1 MGGRFST
8 LIGCS
13 SWKPLAAT
21 FAASQPN
28 GALTDDEKVTCSA
41 MNACSFCGK
50 EESEAQRLI
59 AGDDEVH
66 ICDECVRLS
75 VEILDEEG
83 VGKSGVPNR
92 SAQLAVKRVPSPREI
107 VRSLNQYVIG
117 QNRAKKVLSVA
128 VYNHYKRIFG
138 SSRAAGQNWREN
150 QPAQVQENKVSLPSA
165 EEETRPAR
173 DVQDPKEELVEL
185 AKSNVLLIGPT
196 GSGKTLMAQ
205 ILARLLDVPFT
216 IADATSLTEA
226 GYVGEDVES
235 LLVGLLQAAD
245 WDADRAACGIVYI
258 DEIDK
263 IARKAGDNPSITRDV
278 SGEGVQQALL
288 KIVEGTTVNV
298 PPSTGRKHP
307 QQEFIPLDTRNIL
320 FILGG
325 AFVGLAEMVRRRM
338 RRRAGLGFVDDE
350 SELDP
355 IGRPPEEDSID
366 ELPLPEGLTE
376 RQREL
381 KIRRLEKEGRDESR
395 LLQQA
400 MPDDLL
406 QYGLIP
412 EFVGRVPVVVSLDA
426 LDREVLVEI
435 LTRPKN
441 SIVRQFQQLFAMDE
455 VELEFEPE
463 SLMAAATQAYMRR
476 TGARGL
482 RSIVE
487 EALLDVMYEIPGREE
502 IARCVVSRAVFED
515 GELPRL
521 YDAQGQQVRL
531 SNDQELDAAA

>member
-1 MGGRFST
+1 
-8 LIGCS
+8 
-13 SWKPLAAT
+13 
-21 FAASQPN
+21 
-28 GALTDDEKVTCSA
+28 
-41 MNACSFCGK
+41 MNVCSFCGK

-59 AGDDEVH
+59 AGDDDVH
-66 ICDECVRLS
+66 ICDDCVRLS

-92 SAQLAVKRVPSPREI
+92 SAQLAAKRVPSPRDI
-107 VRSLNQYVIG
+107 VQSLNQYVIG

-138 SSRAAGQNWREN
+138 SSRATGRSWREN
-150 QPAQVQENKVSLPSA
+150 QPAQEQENKNSVPGRADESHPVH
-165 EEETRPAR
+165 
-173 DVQDPKEELVEL
+173 DVQDSQEEMVEL

-245 WDADRAACGIVYI
+245 WDADRAASGIVYI

-298 PPSTGRKHP
+298 PPTTGRKHP
-307 QQEFIPLDTRNIL
+307 QQEFIQLDTRNIL

-435 LTRPKN
+435 LTSPKN

-502 IARCVVSRAVFED
+502 VARCVVSREVFED
-515 GELPRL
+515 GQLPRL
-521 YDAQGQQVRL
+521 YGAQGQQIRL
-531 SNDQELDAAA
+531 PTDQELDAAA

>member
-1 MGGRFST
+1 
-8 LIGCS
+8 
-13 SWKPLAAT
+13 
-21 FAASQPN
+21 
-28 GALTDDEKVTCSA
+28 
-41 MNACSFCGK
+41 MNVCSFCGK

-59 AGDDEVH
+59 AGDDDVH
-66 ICDECVRLS
+66 ICDECIRLGA
-75 VEILDEEG
+75 EILEEEG
-83 VGKSGVPNR
+83 VGQIGVPGKA
-92 SAQLAVKRVPSPREI
+92 AQLTAKRVPSPREI
-107 VRSLNQYVIG
+107 VYSLNQYVIG
-117 QNRAKKVLSVA
+117 QDRSKKVLSVA
-128 VYNHYKRIFG
+128 VYNHYKRVFG
-138 SSRAAGQNWREN
+138 SSGADAQRWRES
-150 QPAQVQENKVSLPSA
+150 QTDQDEAACDSAPGSDEQPRPAQDVQEA
-165 EEETRPAR
+165 EEEP
-173 DVQDPKEELVEL
+173 VEV

-205 ILARLLDVPFT
+205 MLARLLDVPFT

-245 WDADRAACGIVYI
+245 WDADRAASGIVYI

-325 AFVGLAEMVRRRM
+325 AFVGLADMVRRRL

-355 IGRPPEEDSID
+355 LGRVAEEDSVE

-426 LDREVLVEI
+426 LDRDVLVEI
-435 LTRPKN
+435 LTQPKN
-441 SIVRQFQQLFAMDE
+441 SIVRQFQQLFAMDN
-455 VELEFEPE
+455 VLLEFEPD
-463 SLMAAATQAYMRR
+463 SLSAAATKAYMRR

-502 IARCVVSRAVFED
+502 VARCLVRRDVFED
-515 GELPRL
+515 RAMPGL
-521 YDAQGQQVRL
+521 YGRQGQQVHL
-531 SNDQELDAAA
+531 DNDQELDAAA

>member
-1 MGGRFST
+1 
-8 LIGCS
+8 
-13 SWKPLAAT
+13 
-21 FAASQPN
+21 
-28 GALTDDEKVTCSA
+28 
-41 MNACSFCGK
+41 MNVCSFCGT

-59 AGDDEVH
+59 AGDDGVH
-66 ICDECVRLS
+66 ICDECIRLS
-75 VEILDEEG
+75 AEILEEEG
-83 VGKSGVPNR
+83 VGKSGVLSGSPQR
-92 SAQLAVKRVPSPREI
+92 AAKRVPSPREI
-107 VRSLNQYVIG
+107 VRSLDQYVIG

-138 SSRAAGQNWREN
+138 GSGAAGERWRESIS
-150 QPAQVQENKVSLPSA
+150 AQEQEDIDTVPGH
-165 EEETRPAR
+165 EEESRPGR
-173 DVQDPKEELVEL
+173 DDLETEEDQVEL

-288 KIVEGTTVNV
+288 KIIEGTTVNV

-307 QQEFIPLDTRNIL
+307 QQEFIPLDTRNVL

-325 AFVGLAEMVRRRM
+325 AFVGLAEMVRRRL

-355 IGRPPEEDSID
+355 IGRAPEEDGID
-366 ELPLPEGLTE
+366 EPPLPEGLTE

-395 LLQQA
+395 LIQQA

-441 SIVRQFQQLFAMDE
+441 SIVRQFQQLFAMDD
-455 VELEFEPE
+455 VLLEFEPE
-463 SLMAAATQAYMRR
+463 SLLAAATQAYMRR

-487 EALLDVMYEIPGREE
+487 EALLDVMYEIPGRDEV
-502 IARCVVSRAVFED
+502 ARCVVGREVFED
-515 GELPRL
+515 GKLPRL
-521 YDAQGQQVRL
+521 YGVQGQQIRL
-531 SNDQELDAAA
+531 ANDQELDAAA

>member
-1 MGGRFST
+1 
-8 LIGCS
+8 
-13 SWKPLAAT
+13 
-21 FAASQPN
+21 
-28 GALTDDEKVTCSA
+28 
-41 MNACSFCGK
+41 MNVCSFCGK

-59 AGDDEVH
+59 AGDANVH
-66 ICDECVRLS
+66 ICDECIRLS
-75 VEILDEEG
+75 AEILEEEG
-83 VGKSGVPNR
+83 VGESGISSK
-92 SAQLAVKRVPSPREI
+92 SAQLAAKRVPSPREI
-107 VRSLNQYVIG
+107 VHSLNQYVIG

-138 SSRAAGQNWREN
+138 SSRSAGRSWREN
-150 QPAQVQENKVSLPSA
+150 QSAQEQEDRDPLPSP
-165 EEETRPAR
+165 EEESRPGH
-173 DVQDPKEELVEL
+173 DVHDSHEELVEL

-245 WDADRAACGIVYI
+245 WDAGRAATGIVYI

-298 PPSTGRKHP
+298 PPTTGRKHP

-355 IGRPPEEDSID
+355 IGRPAEEDRID

-455 VELEFEPE
+455 VELEFDPE

-502 IARCVVSRAVFED
+502 VARCVVSREVFED
-515 GELPRL
+515 GALPRL
-521 YDAQGQQVRL
+521 YGAQGQQVL
-531 SNDQELDAAA
+531 LPKDQELDAAA

>member
-1 MGGRFST
+1 M
-8 LIGCS
+8 I
-13 SWKPLAAT
+13 
-21 FAASQPN
+21 
-28 GALTDDEKVTCSA
+28 
-41 MNACSFCGK
+41 ACSFCGR
-50 EESEAQRLI
+50 EESKTQRLI
-59 AGDDEVH
+59 AGDGGVH

-83 VGKSGVPNR
+83 VGKVGGPAS
-92 SAQLAVKRVPSPREI
+92 SANLSAKRVPSPREI
-107 VRSLNQYVIG
+107 VHNLNQYIIG

-138 SSRAAGQNWREN
+138 SSGAGAQRWRQSQLAQDGQSALSEPSDETDIGSMSGV
-150 QPAQVQENKVSLPSA
+150 PAA
-165 EEETRPAR
+165 EE
-173 DVQDPKEELVEL
+173 DMVEL

-205 ILARLLDVPFT
+205 MLAKLLDVPFT

-338 RRRAGLGFVDDE
+338 RRRAGLGFVDNE
-350 SELDP
+350 AELDP
-355 IGRPPEEDSID
+355 ISWTADEEDID
-366 ELPLPEGLTE
+366 EQPLPEELTE

-381 KIRRLEKEGRDESR
+381 RIRRLEKEGRDESR

-406 QYGLIP
+406 HYGLIP

-426 LDREVLVEI
+426 LDRETLVEI

-455 VELEFEPE
+455 VLLEFEPD
-463 SLMAAATQAYMRR
+463 SLAAAATQAYMRR

-487 EALLDVMYEIPGREE
+487 EALLDVMYEIPGRDEV
-502 IARCVVSRAVFED
+502 ARCVVRRDVFEV
-515 GELPRL
+515 GALPRL
-521 YDAQGQQVRL
+521 YGVQGQQL
-531 SNDQELDAAA
+531 LLNDEQELDAAA

>member
-1 MGGRFST
+1 
-8 LIGCS
+8 
-13 SWKPLAAT
+13 
-21 FAASQPN
+21 
-28 GALTDDEKVTCSA
+28 

-59 AGDDEVH
+59 AGDDDVH
-66 ICDECVRLS
+66 ICDECIRLS
-75 VEILDEEG
+75 AEILDEEG
-83 VGKSGVPNR
+83 VGKSSALSR
-92 SAQLAVKRVPSPREI
+92 STPLAAKRVPSPREI
-107 VRSLNQYVIG
+107 VQSLNQYVIG

-138 SSRAAGQNWREN
+138 GSGAAGERWRES
-150 QPAQVQENKVSLPSA
+150 QLSQKQRESDSVPGDEIESRPEPDVQDSA
-165 EEETRPAR
+165 EE
-173 DVQDPKEELVEL
+173 QVEL

-307 QQEFIPLDTRNIL
+307 QQEFIPLDTRNVL

-325 AFVGLAEMVRRRM
+325 AFVGLSEMVRRRL

-355 IGRPPEEDSID
+355 IGLAPEESSID
-366 ELPLPEGLTE
+366 ELPLPEGLTD

-441 SIVRQFQQLFAMDE
+441 SIVRQFQQLFAMDD
-455 VELEFEPE
+455 VLLEFAPE
-463 SLMAAATQAYMRR
+463 SLLAAATQAYMRR

-502 IARCVVSRAVFED
+502 VARCVVDREVFEV
-515 GELPRL
+515 GAWPQL
-521 YDAQGQQVRL
+521 YGDQGQQVRL
-531 SNDQELDAAA
+531 ADDQELDAAA

>member
-1 MGGRFST
+1 
-8 LIGCS
+8 
-13 SWKPLAAT
+13 
-21 FAASQPN
+21 
-28 GALTDDEKVTCSA
+28 
-41 MNACSFCGK
+41 MNVCSFCGN

-59 AGDDEVH
+59 AGDDDVH
-66 ICDECVRLS
+66 ICDECIRLS
-75 VEILDEEG
+75 AEILEEEG
-83 VGKSGVPNR
+83 VGESGVSSK
-92 SAQLAVKRVPSPREI
+92 SAQLAARRVPSPREI
-107 VRSLNQYVIG
+107 VQSLNQYVIG

-138 SSRAAGQNWREN
+138 SSRSVGRSWRES
-150 QPAQVQENKVSLPSA
+150 QPVHEQDNRDPPPSHEA
-165 EEETRPAR
+165 ESPPKH
-173 DVQDPKEELVEL
+173 DVQDSQEEQVEL

-245 WDADRAACGIVYI
+245 WDADRAASGIVYI

-298 PPSTGRKHP
+298 PPTTGRKHP

-355 IGRPPEEDSID
+355 IGRPTEENRID
-366 ELPLPEGLTE
+366 ESPLPEGLTE

-502 IARCVVSRAVFED
+502 VARCVVSREVFED
-515 GELPRL
+515 GALPRL
-521 YDAQGQQVRL
+521 YGAQGQQVL
-531 SNDQELDAAA
+531 FPNDQELDAAA

>member
-1 MGGRFST
+1 
-8 LIGCS
+8 
-13 SWKPLAAT
+13 
-21 FAASQPN
+21 
-28 GALTDDEKVTCSA
+28 
-41 MNACSFCGK
+41 MNVCSFCGK

-59 AGDDEVH
+59 AGDDDVH
-66 ICDECVRLS
+66 ICDECIRLS
-75 VEILDEEG
+75 AEILDEEG
-83 VGKSGVPNR
+83 VGKSSVLSR
-92 SAQLAVKRVPSPREI
+92 SAPLAAKRVPSPREI
-107 VRSLNQYVIG
+107 VQSLNQFVIG

-138 SSRAAGQNWREN
+138 GSGAAGERWRES
-150 QPAQVQENKVSLPSA
+150 QLSQEQRDSASVPGDEIESRPETDVQDSA
-165 EEETRPAR
+165 EE
-173 DVQDPKEELVEL
+173 QVEL

-307 QQEFIPLDTRNIL
+307 QQEFIPLDTRNVL

-325 AFVGLAEMVRRRM
+325 AFVGLAEMVRRRL

-355 IGRPPEEDSID
+355 IGLAEEESSID

-381 KIRRLEKEGRDESR
+381 KIRRLAKEGRDESR

-441 SIVRQFQQLFAMDE
+441 SIVRQFQQLFAMDD
-455 VELEFEPE
+455 VLLEFAPE
-463 SLMAAATQAYMRR
+463 SLLAAATQAYMRR
-476 TGARGL
+476 TGAWGL

-502 IARCVVSRAVFED
+502 VARCVVAREVFED
-515 GELPRL
+515 GALPQL
-521 YDAQGQQVRL
+521 YGDQGQQVHL
-531 SNDQELDAAA
+531 TDDQELDAAA

>member
-1 MGGRFST
+1 
-8 LIGCS
+8 
-13 SWKPLAAT
+13 
-21 FAASQPN
+21 
-28 GALTDDEKVTCSA
+28 
-41 MNACSFCGK
+41 MNVCSFCGK

-59 AGDDEVH
+59 AGDDDVH
-66 ICDECVRLS
+66 ICDECIRLS
-75 VEILDEEG
+75 AEILEEEG
-83 VGKSGVPNR
+83 VGESGVSSK
-92 SAQLAVKRVPSPREI
+92 SAQLAARRVPSPREI
-107 VRSLNQYVIG
+107 VQSLNQYVIG

-138 SSRAAGQNWREN
+138 SSRSVGRSWRES
-150 QPAQVQENKVSLPSA
+150 QPVHEQDNREPPPSHEA
-165 EEETRPAR
+165 ESPPKH
-173 DVQDPKEELVEL
+173 DVQDSQEEQVEL

-245 WDADRAACGIVYI
+245 WDADRAASGIVYI

-298 PPSTGRKHP
+298 PPTTGRKHP

-355 IGRPPEEDSID
+355 IGRPTEEDRID
-366 ELPLPEGLTE
+366 ESPLPEGLTE

-502 IARCVVSRAVFED
+502 VARCVVSREVFED
-515 GELPRL
+515 GALPRL
-521 YDAQGQQVRL
+521 YGTQGQQVL
-531 SNDQELDAAA
+531 FPNDQELDAAA

>member
-1 MGGRFST
+1 M
-8 LIGCS
+8 I
-13 SWKPLAAT
+13 
-21 FAASQPN
+21 
-28 GALTDDEKVTCSA
+28 V
-41 MNACSFCGK
+41 CSFCGR

-59 AGDDEVH
+59 AGDDGVH
-66 ICDECVRLS
+66 ICDECIRLS
-75 VEILDEEG
+75 AEILEEEG
-83 VGKSGVPNR
+83 VGSGGAPNR
-92 SAQLAVKRVPSPREI
+92 SAQLAAKRVPSPREI
-107 VRSLNQYVIG
+107 VQSLNQYVIG
-117 QNRAKKVLSVA
+117 QDRAKKVLSVA

-138 SSRAAGQNWREN
+138 GARAAGQRWRES
-150 QPAQVQENKVSLPSA
+150 QPEQEQVDGDSLPAPDVESH
-165 EEETRPAR
+165 PGS
-173 DVQDPKEELVEL
+173 DVQDSQEELVEL

-245 WDADRAACGIVYI
+245 WDPDRAACGIVYV

-325 AFVGLAEMVRRRM
+325 AFVGLSEMVRRRM

-355 IGRPPEEDSID
+355 IGRPQDDDDID

-426 LDREVLVEI
+426 LDREILVEI
-435 LTRPKN
+435 LTGPKN

-455 VELEFEPE
+455 VQLEFEPE
-463 SLMAAATQAYMRR
+463 SLMAAATQAYLRR

-502 IARCVVSRAVFED
+502 IARCVVDSQVFQE
-515 GELPRL
+515 GKLPRL
-521 YDAQGQQVRL
+521 YGAQGQQIRL
-531 SNDQELDAAA
+531 ANDQELDAAA

>member
-1 MGGRFST
+1 
-8 LIGCS
+8 
-13 SWKPLAAT
+13 
-21 FAASQPN
+21 
-28 GALTDDEKVTCSA
+28 
-41 MNACSFCGK
+41 MNSCSFCGR
-50 EESEAQRLI
+50 EESQSQRLI
-59 AGDDEVH
+59 AGDNGVH
-66 ICDECVRLS
+66 ICDECIRLS
-75 VEILDEEG
+75 VEILEEEG
-83 VGKSGVPNR
+83 VGKVGGSASP
-92 SAQLAVKRVPSPREI
+92 AQLSTKHVPSPREI
-107 VRSLNQYVIG
+107 VHNLNQFVIG
-117 QNRAKKVLSVA
+117 QSRAKKVLSVA

-138 SSRAAGQNWREN
+138 SSSAGAQRWRQSQLAQDDQHAPSEFSDESELGPAPDA
-150 QPAQVQENKVSLPSA
+150 QPV
-165 EEETRPAR
+165 EE
-173 DVQDPKEELVEL
+173 DSVEL

-205 ILARLLDVPFT
+205 MLAKLLDVPFT

-245 WDADRAACGIVYI
+245 WDAERAACGIVYI

-338 RRRAGLGFVDDE
+338 RRRAGLGFVDNE
-350 SELDP
+350 AELDP
-355 IGRPPEEDSID
+355 FAQDADDEPAD
-366 ELPLPEGLTE
+366 ELPLPVELTE
-376 RQREL
+376 RQREM

-406 QYGLIP
+406 NYGLIP

-426 LDREVLVEI
+426 LDRGTLVEI

-441 SIVRQFQQLFAMDE
+441 SIVRQFQQLFSMDE
-455 VELEFEPE
+455 VLLEFEPD
-463 SLMAAATQAYMRR
+463 SLAAAATQAYMRR

-487 EALLDVMYEIPGREE
+487 EALLDVMYEIPGRDEVS
-502 IARCVVSRAVFED
+502 RCVVRREVFED
-515 GELPRL
+515 GAMPSL
-521 YDAQGQQVRL
+521 YGAQGQQVL
-531 SNDQELDAAA
+531 LDDNQELDVAA

>member
-1 MGGRFST
+1 
-8 LIGCS
+8 
-13 SWKPLAAT
+13 
-21 FAASQPN
+21 
-28 GALTDDEKVTCSA
+28 
-41 MNACSFCGK
+41 MNVCSFCGK

-59 AGDDEVH
+59 AGDNDVH
-66 ICDECVRLS
+66 ICDECIRLGA
-75 VEILDEEG
+75 EILDEEG
-83 VGKSGVPNR
+83 VGESSVSSG
-92 SAQLAVKRVPSPREI
+92 SAPLTAKRIPSPREI
-107 VRSLNQYVIG
+107 VQSLNQYVIG

-138 SSRAAGQNWREN
+138 GSGAAGERWRES
-150 QPAQVQENKVSLPSA
+150 QLSPSQRDSDLVSGEKSESHSEPEAQDVA
-165 EEETRPAR
+165 EE
-173 DVQDPKEELVEL
+173 QVEL

-307 QQEFIPLDTRNIL
+307 QQEFIPLDTRNVL

-325 AFVGLAEMVRRRM
+325 AFVGLSEMVRRRL
-338 RRRAGLGFVDDE
+338 RRRAGLGFVDEE

-355 IGRPPEEDSID
+355 IGLAEEESSID
-366 ELPLPEGLTE
+366 ELPLPEGLTQ

-441 SIVRQFQQLFAMDE
+441 SIVRQFQQLFAMDD
-455 VELEFEPE
+455 VQLEFEPE
-463 SLMAAATQAYMRR
+463 SLLAAATQAYLRR

-502 IARCVVSRAVFED
+502 VARCVVDREVFED
-515 GELPRL
+515 GALPHL
-521 YDAQGQQVRL
+521 FGDQGQQVRL
-531 SNDQELDAAA
+531 ADDQELDAAA

>member
-1 MGGRFST
+1 
-8 LIGCS
+8 
-13 SWKPLAAT
+13 
-21 FAASQPN
+21 
-28 GALTDDEKVTCSA
+28 
-41 MNACSFCGK
+41 MNVCSFCGK

-59 AGDDEVH
+59 AGDDNVH
-66 ICDECVRLS
+66 ICDDCIRLGA
-75 VEILDEEG
+75 EILEEEG
-83 VGKSGVPNR
+83 VGQSGDSAKSAG
-92 SAQLAVKRVPSPREI
+92 LATKRVPSPRDI
-107 VRSLNQYVIG
+107 VQSLNQYIIG

-138 SSRAAGQNWREN
+138 GSAATGRRWRES
-150 QPAQVQENKVSLPSA
+150 QLAQDEEGGDSVPGDEEQSPPSHEVQSS
-165 EEETRPAR
+165 EEEP
-173 DVQDPKEELVEL
+173 VEL

-205 ILARLLDVPFT
+205 MLARLLDVPFT

-288 KIVEGTTVNV
+288 KIIEGTTVNV

-307 QQEFIPLDTRNIL
+307 QQEFIPLDTRNVL

-325 AFVGLAEMVRRRM
+325 AFVGMAEMLRKRL
-338 RRRAGLGFVDDE
+338 RRRAGLGFVNDE

-355 IGRPPEEDSID
+355 LGRVAEEDSVD

-395 LLQQA
+395 LLQQV

-406 QYGLIP
+406 HYGLIP

-426 LDREVLVEI
+426 LDRDILVEI
-435 LTRPKN
+435 LTQPKN

-455 VELEFEPE
+455 VLLEFETD
-463 SLMAAATQAYMRR
+463 SLSAAATEAFMRR

-487 EALLDVMYEIPGREE
+487 EALLDVMFEIPGREDV
-502 IARCVVSRAVFED
+502 ARCVVRRDVFED
-515 GELPRL
+515 GAMPRL
-521 YDAQGQQVRL
+521 YGGQGQQVRL
-531 SNDQELDAAA
+531 NNDQELDAAA

>member
-1 MGGRFST
+1 
-8 LIGCS
+8 
-13 SWKPLAAT
+13 
-21 FAASQPN
+21 
-28 GALTDDEKVTCSA
+28 

-59 AGDDEVH
+59 AGDDDVH
-66 ICDECVRLS
+66 ICDECIRLS
-75 VEILDEEG
+75 AEILDEEG
-83 VGKSGVPNR
+83 VGKSSALSR
-92 SAQLAVKRVPSPREI
+92 STPLAAKRVPSPREI
-107 VRSLNQYVIG
+107 VQSLNQYVIG

-138 SSRAAGQNWREN
+138 GSGAAGERWRES
-150 QPAQVQENKVSLPSA
+150 QLSQKQRESDSVPGDEIES
-165 EEETRPAR
+165 RPEP
-173 DVQDPKEELVEL
+173 DVQDSVEEQVEL

-307 QQEFIPLDTRNIL
+307 QQEFIPLDTRNVL

-325 AFVGLAEMVRRRM
+325 AFVGLSEMVRRRL

-355 IGRPPEEDSID
+355 IGLAPEESSID
-366 ELPLPEGLTE
+366 ELPLPEGLTD

-441 SIVRQFQQLFAMDE
+441 SIVRQFQQLFAMDD
-455 VELEFEPE
+455 VLLEFAPE
-463 SLMAAATQAYMRR
+463 SLLAAATQAYMRR

-502 IARCVVSRAVFED
+502 VARCVVDREVFEV
-515 GELPRL
+515 GAWPQL
-521 YDAQGQQVRL
+521 YGDQGQQVRL
-531 SNDQELDAAA
+531 ADDQELDAAA

>member
-1 MGGRFST
+1 
-8 LIGCS
+8 
-13 SWKPLAAT
+13 
-21 FAASQPN
+21 
-28 GALTDDEKVTCSA
+28 
-41 MNACSFCGK
+41 MNVCSFCGT

-59 AGDDEVH
+59 AGDDGVY
-66 ICDECVRLS
+66 ICDECIRLS
-75 VEILDEEG
+75 AEILEEEG
-83 VGKSGVPNR
+83 VGKSGVLSGSPQR
-92 SAQLAVKRVPSPREI
+92 AAKRVPSPREI
-107 VRSLNQYVIG
+107 VQSLDQYVIG

-138 SSRAAGQNWREN
+138 GSGAAGERWRESIS
-150 QPAQVQENKVSLPSA
+150 AQEQEDIDTVPGH
-165 EEETRPAR
+165 EEESRPGR
-173 DVQDPKEELVEL
+173 DDLETGEDQVEL

-288 KIVEGTTVNV
+288 KIIEGTTVNV

-307 QQEFIPLDTRNIL
+307 QQEFIPLDTRNVL

-325 AFVGLAEMVRRRM
+325 AFVGLAEMVRRRL

-355 IGRPPEEDSID
+355 IGRAPEEDGID

-395 LLQQA
+395 LIQQA

-441 SIVRQFQQLFAMDE
+441 SIVRQFQQLFAMDD
-455 VELEFEPE
+455 VLLEFEPE
-463 SLMAAATQAYMRR
+463 SLLAAATQAYMRR

-487 EALLDVMYEIPGREE
+487 EALLDVMYEIPGRDEV
-502 IARCVVSRAVFED
+502 ARCVVGREVFED
-515 GELPRL
+515 GKLPRL
-521 YDAQGQQVRL
+521 YGVQGQQIRL
-531 SNDQELDAAA
+531 ANDQELDAAA

>member
-1 MGGRFST
+1 
-8 LIGCS
+8 
-13 SWKPLAAT
+13 
-21 FAASQPN
+21 
-28 GALTDDEKVTCSA
+28 
-41 MNACSFCGK
+41 MNVCSFCGT

-59 AGDDEVH
+59 AGDDGVH
-66 ICDECVRLS
+66 ICDECIRLS
-75 VEILDEEG
+75 AEILAEEG
-83 VGKSGVPNR
+83 VGNTGVPGK
-92 SAQLAVKRVPSPREI
+92 SAQVTPKRVPSPREI
-107 VRSLNQYVIG
+107 VQSLDQFVIG
-117 QNRAKKVLSVA
+117 QDRAKKVLSVA

-138 SSRAAGQNWREN
+138 SARTAGQRWRES
-150 QPAQVQENKVSLPSA
+150 QPAQDQKGEDSLPGP
-165 EEETRPAR
+165 EEDPHPERE
-173 DVQDPKEELVEL
+173 DQDGPEELVEL

-196 GSGKTLMAQ
+196 GCGKTLMAQ
-205 ILARLLDVPFT
+205 ILARLLEVPFT

-245 WDADRAACGIVYI
+245 WDADRAASGIVYI

-350 SELDP
+350 SEMDP
-355 IGRPPEEDSID
+355 IGRPQDDDDIED
-366 ELPLPEGLTE
+366 LPLPEGLTE

-426 LDREVLVEI
+426 LDRDVLVEI
-435 LTRPKN
+435 LTGPKN
-441 SIVRQFQQLFAMDE
+441 SIVRQFQQLFAMDD
-455 VELEFEPE
+455 VQLKFEPE

-502 IARCVVSRAVFED
+502 VARCVVDSQVFEE
-515 GELPRL
+515 GKLPRL
-521 YDAQGQQVRL
+521 YGAQGQQIRL
-531 SNDQELDAAA
+531 TNDQELDAAA